1 MPINDLGQS
10 GSLIFTYRHHI
21 SMVPTEKLMGTI
33 TRGLSKKV
41 KKSMDLLFKRHKRL
55 QQISCCFVAI
65 KDEMKTMEVT
75 VF

>member
-1 MPINDLGQS
+1 
-10 GSLIFTYRHHI
+10 
-21 SMVPTEKLMGTI
+21 MVPTEKLMGTI